1 MSGTPI
7 TIGLGGSAT
16 IDTSGTYDVSASI
29 SSQLTVTGSGVT
41 ADVDLLS
48 AGLLAS
54 TTVENGA
61 SLDLTGL
68 ASAGIIDSFHIGS
81 DSHLEFGPVIDVGVA
96 QAISFEGADA
106 GLTLDSGL
114 TLSLLSAIHD
124 FHNQDSIVLPNETTD
139 SFTYEPGLGGGAL
152 TLSTSNGTQVLSLA
166 GSYAQNQFTIVN
178 GDTIVNSAPC
188 YAAGTRILA
197 KRGEVAV
204 EELRVGDLVATR
216 SGIGT
221 PFKAITWIGWR
232 DIDLT
237 SHPQADLVRPVRIRA
252 NALADGLPRRDL
264 VVSPDHA
271 LFIDGVLISAGKL
284 VNGVSIVQE
293 LDARA
298 VRYFHVELENHD
310 ILLAEG
316 VPAESYLDTGNRT
329 QFANGSAVVT
339 LHPNFAPK
347 RMQTDAC
354 MPFVE
359 NGPILA
365 TVRQRLIERVAAQ
378 GFCATHDPELRL
390 LVNGRIVRPTSVDEM
405 VYRFDVREPVREL
418 RIVSRSFTPSG
429 ISAGDEDCR
438 RLGVCLGGIAI
449 NTGGLTEEV
458 TIADPALGEG
468 FYATESNGVVEWRWT
483 NGDARLPSSLLERAE
498 QMTLELRLLWPGSYW
513 TASEQHDEALRLS
526 A

>member
-7 TIGLGGSAT
+7 TIGLLGSAT

-29 SSQLTVTGSGVT
+29 LSQLTVTGATVT

-48 AGLLAS
+48 AGALAGY
-54 TTVENGA
+54 TVENGA

-68 ASAGIIDSFHIGS
+68 AGVNAVDHYNIEA
-81 DSHLEFGPVIDVGVA
+81 DSHLEFGQILGVDIGQDV
-96 QAISFEGADA
+96 SFEGADA

-114 TLSLLSAIHD
+114 TLSLLSDIFD
-124 FHNQDSIVLPNETTD
+124 FHNQDSIVLPGETID
-139 SFTYEPGLGGGAL
+139 SFTYEPGGL
-152 TLSTSNGTQVLSLA
+152 TLDTSNGTQVISLA

-221 PFKAITWIGWR
+221 PFKAVTWIGWR